1 MRLATTLTILLAMTA
16 AAQQPDVNPAPR
28 FNVLFNERYFK
39 QATPQ
44 ETLAS
49 IVKAGELGQFDYI
62 ASYLMTESEADAL
75 IRIRAKEA
83 EARAESDLRSLRAKE
98 KADPFKPRAEN
109 ALPIDPAE
117 FEKRVQSEATWRG
130 YYQLV
135 KDIRERFE
143 EDQSHIRELQRF
155 LRDGEVT
162 VADATAKIAIRKDP
176 GKALYFKLVGKRWF
190 LEDRTQELP
199 AQPKP

>member
-75 IRIRAKEA
+75 IRI
-83 EARAESDLRSLRAKE
+83 RAKE